1 MALDGIVLRK
11 ITDQLKTCLP
21 ARIIKINSISD
32 TEILFQLKNANERF
46 SLLISCHSQFNRIN
60 LTDKKYPIPSE
71 PSNFVMLLRKHL
83 ENGLLASIEQGGLD
97 RYLTMTI
104 HTHNEIGDPISR
116 FLFIELMGKYANI
129 ILTDETL
136 KILDA
141 LKRIPPFENTK
152 RTLQPGAV
160 FTFPEDQ
167 HKLDP
172 FIAQTYDPQ
181 QSFTNQFSGFSP
193 LLSKEMEYR
202 LHNNETFTSIM
213 QTIRESEQIYVSE
226 SQGQIY
232 FHIIPLLQFQ
242 QPVRAFPI
250 MAGLDELY
258 FYKEEVDR
266 IRQQTGDL
274 FKFVRHELKKNEQK
288 LLKLQDALDEANDC
302 AKWQLYGDLL
312 YAYQQQVTKGLTQA
326 SLIDF
331 TTGEP
336 VLIPLD
342 PKLGAKQNAKK
353 CFQKYNKGKKG
364 QQHIQEQLR
373 NCQNEIDY
381 FTTLQQQLTIID
393 FKDAEEIKEELVDYG
408 YLAATRRKKT
418 GKKSALN
425 YLTIRYNDNTT
436 IYVGKN
442 NRQNDFLTFKAAA
455 KTDYWFH
462 ALDYHGS
469 HTIVKTDSLDETIIR
484 LAATFAAY
492 FSQARESSSIPVAYT
507 QVKNLK
513 KIPKAKLGLVSMT
526 NNKTIYIDIDKS
538 KLKQYITLKEIT

>member
-1 MALDGIVLRK
+1 
-11 ITDQLKTCLP
+11 
-21 ARIIKINSISD
+21 
-32 TEILFQLKNANERF
+32 
-46 SLLISCHSQFNRIN
+46 
-60 LTDKKYPIPSE
+60 
-71 PSNFVMLLRKHL
+71 
-83 ENGLLASIEQGGLD
+83 
-97 RYLTMTI
+97 
-104 HTHNEIGDPISR
+104 
-116 FLFIELMGKYANI
+116 
-129 ILTDETL
+129 
-136 KILDA
+136 
-141 LKRIPPFENTK
+141 
-152 RTLQPGAV
+152 
-160 FTFPEDQ
+160 
-167 HKLDP
+167 
-172 FIAQTYDPQ
+172 
-181 QSFTNQFSGFSP
+181 
-193 LLSKEMEYR
+193 MEYR